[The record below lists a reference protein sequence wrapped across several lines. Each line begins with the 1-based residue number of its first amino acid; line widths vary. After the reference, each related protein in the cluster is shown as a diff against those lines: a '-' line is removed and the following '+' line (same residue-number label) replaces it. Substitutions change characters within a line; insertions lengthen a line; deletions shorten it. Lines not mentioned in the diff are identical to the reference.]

1 MRTKAWLKLAHAS
14 DNGCPALIE
23 RMSNLC
29 TDLCINWTYKH
40 YTQKSDFLHLNFFIL
55 EQMTI

>member
-14 DNGCPALIE
+14 DNGCPELIE
-23 RMSNLC
+23 RNL
-29 TDLCINWTYKH
+29 YKH
-40 YTQKSDFLHLNFFIL
+40 YTQKSDFLYLNFFIL